1 MKDVLLKITESSNWV
16 VIFTLLILLVWEGY
30 APYFSFFRQKMK
42 KRALHAAR
50 NFTLTVMN
58 AIMTSLMF
66 IWIWNWAADFTTV
79 HQFGLMNQFA
89 LPAWGKAL
97 GVVLLFDIWTYWWHR
112 FSHVVPFLWRFHRV
126 HHSDP
131 QMDVTTSNR
140 FHIGEIFISNV
151 IRIPLIMLFGAEF
164 WHIALFSALMFP
176 VVQFQHANIGLTPTL
191 DRLLRIVFVTP
202 HMHKVHHSRY
212 YKETNSNYTSMFSIW
227 DRLFGSFRL
236 SKDLSKIQLGLNH
249 FDSDKKQSI
258 GGMLATPL
266 GKNHTLPK
274 NENNTELEP

>member
-1 MKDVLLKITESSNWV
+1 MDNILFQITKNSNWA

-30 APYFSFFRQKMK
+30 SPYFPFFRQKMK
-42 KRALHAAR
+42 HRAMHAAR
-50 NFTLTVMN
+50 NFTLTILN
-58 AIMTSLMF
+58 AVMTSLMF
-66 IWIWNWAADFTTV
+66 MWIWNWAADFTSAN
-79 HQFGLMNQFA
+79 QLGLMNQFA
-89 LPAWGKAL
+89 LPAWAKAL

-140 FHIGEIFISNV
+140 FHIGEILISNT
-151 IRIPLIMLFGAEF
+151 IRIPLIFIFGAEF

-176 VVQFQHANIGLTPTL
+176 VVQFQHANISLPPAF
-191 DRLLRIVFVTP
+191 DRLLRILFVTP

-212 YKETNSNYTSMFSIW
+212 YKETNSNYTSMLSIW

-236 SKDLSKIQLGLNH
+236 SKDLSSIQFGLKH
-249 FDSDKKQSI
+249 FDDDRKQSVI
-258 GGMLATPL
+258 GMLTTPL
-266 GKNHTLPK
+266 EKKP
-274 NENNTELEP
+274 